1 VWSPAIE
8 VREEDG
14 KLRVHAE
21 LAGLKPE
28 DVKVEA
34 LEHALVIQGERKY
47 EHEEKQEGVVRSER
61 RYGRFYREI
70 PLPEGASADEA
81 KAQFKDG
88 VLEIELPVPER
99 KSRRREIPIGN
110 GPIQPAGQS
119 K

>member
-1 VWSPAIE
+1 VCFN
-8 VREEDG
+8 G
-14 KLRVHAE
+14 
-21 LAGLKPE
+21 E

-34 LEHALVIQGERKY
+34 LDDALVIQGERKF
-47 EHEEKQEGVVRSER
+47 EHEEKRKGVFRSE

-81 KAQFKDG
+81 KAHFKNG

-99 KSRRREIPIGN
+99 KSKRREIPIGS
-110 GPIQPAGQS
+110 GSGQPAGQS